1 MKINVRGDK
10 VEITESMKNQI
21 TEKLNKL
28 NLYFENPE
36 NINTYVLIRVRN
48 LYKTIEVTIPTKRFT
63 LRAEET
69 QEDLYP
75 AITEVVNKLE
85 RQIRKNKTRLSR
97 KYRNNEKLEINTNFD
112 SDSTELEEKKIK
124 KRKKIE
130 MKPMDE
136 EEAVLQMELLGHD
149 FFVFKNEIEE
159 CISVVY
165 KRKNNSY
172 GIINLN

>member
-149 FFVFKNEIEE
+149 FFVFKKEIEE

>member
-75 AITEVVNKLE
+75 AITEIVNKLE

>member
-69 QEDLYP
+69 QD
-75 AITEVVNKLE
+75 
-85 RQIRKNKTRLSR
+85 
-97 KYRNNEKLEINTNFD
+97 
-112 SDSTELEEKKIK
+112 
-124 KRKKIE
+124 
-130 MKPMDE
+130 
-136 EEAVLQMELLGHD
+136 G
-149 FFVFKNEIEE
+149 
-159 CISVVY
+159 
-165 KRKNNSY
+165 
-172 GIINLN
+172 